1 MGVKGLSNRRWVRN
15 KRTVG
20 DPKLFDCINYDNYLN
35 VLAFLIFILFNFKPE
50 MFLDPDWSGDAE

>member
-1 MGVKGLSNRRWVRN
+1 MTQYYLIV
-15 KRTVG
+15 
-20 DPKLFDCINYDNYLN
+20 YDNYLN

>member
-1 MGVKGLSNRRWVRN
+1 MWIRN

-20 DPKLFDCINYDNYLN
+20 DPVLFDCINYDNYLN